1 MKLILIPIIV
11 IVAGAFIFGLQS
23 TRLKG
28 LRKENQ
34 TLSERTPAHSPSPQ
48 SHTIQSS
55 SKATR
60 LDQFPGVSAE
70 EANAFGSELTDLMA
84 FALEAKSRGELKADF
99 RSRYLQLLQ
108 AAQKF
113 SPDNIQTVM
122 DILRNDARFPD
133 KEEILEETLEN
144 IFVEVAPFST
154 LAYLLDQPSEERYH
168 FTACFRY
175 CVTHDRKRA
184 FALYEENKEN
194 PAFDSQSIRNS
205 LLTSLVGYDPDRMFA
220 LMTSEKFVSDT
231 SNLGSSANDNL
242 EKVEHH
248 LELMEALQRAQ
259 NSQPDSEKLQKFRKS
274 YVAQLANR
282 IQRRGFEEAQRL
294 LDAGFN
300 SEERMQILYQ
310 VAYSGGLTS
319 QEEWAQLFL
328 EVDLKDWNNWIEDQP
343 NKFKHPFVKLM
354 QSLGFSDNNNT
365 AETAENILASVPAGE
380 LRTEAIKEFAWTLV
394 SYGNDPKT
402 AAKYLD
408 ELPEGKVKTKI
419 EKRIAKANK

>member
-48 SHTIQSS
+48 SHAIQSS
-55 SKATR
+55 SKTTR
-60 LDQFPGVSAE
+60 LNQFPGVSAE

-144 IFVEVAPFST
+144 LFVQVAPFST

-175 CVTHDRKRA
+175 CVRHDRKRA
-184 FALYEENKEN
+184 FELYEENKEN
-194 PAFDSQSIRNS
+194 PAFDNQSIRDS
-205 LLTSLVGYDPDRMFA
+205 LLISLVGYDPDRMLS
-220 LMTSEKFVSDT
+220 LMTSDEFVSDN
-231 SNLGSSANDNL
+231 SRIGASANHYL
-242 EKVEHH
+242 ETTEEH
-248 LELMEALQRAQ
+248 LEFMEALQRAQ
-259 NSQPDSEKLQKFRKS
+259 KEQPDSKKLQAVHKD
-274 YVAQLANR
+274 YIAQLSNQ
-282 IQRRGFEEAQRL
+282 IERRGFEEAQKL
-294 LDAGFN
+294 ITAGF
-300 SEERMQILYQ
+300 SPEEKMQAFSKISRIGDLASTEQ
-310 VAYSGGLTS
+310 
-319 QEEWAQLFL
+319 WAQLFL
-328 EVDLKDWNNWIEDQP
+328 EVDLNDWNNWIEDQP

-394 SYGNDPKT
+394 SYGNDPET

-408 ELPEGKVKTKI
+408 EIPEGKVKAKI
-419 EKRIAKANK
+419 QRRIAQAK